1 MPVHAVH
8 LVVAR
13 ELVVRGGGSF
23 AAARFK
29 VRAARCRTGGRFRPI
44 QIREVLQDRLYVDN
58 ALERD
63 HFRPMLVPFI

>member
-1 MPVHAVH
+1 MPVYAVH

-13 ELVVRGGGSF
+13 KLVIRGGHSF
-23 AAARFK
+23 AAARFE
-29 VRAARCRTGGRFRPI
+29 VRAARCRAGGRFRPI

-63 HFRPMLVPFI
+63 PFGYRFP